1 VGIMSF
7 GWSAG
12 DIAQAIG
19 LVIKVVNALDNTS
32 GAAADYRDAVAFLGR
47 LKHTLEPLQTFSVL
61 NLYPEYGDNIRQ
73 SVEKIKEPIENFLS
87 IARKFESSLSANA
100 KSGFQYNVGRKV
112 QWSFY
117 TSKRV
122 GGLRKAIENELK
134 ILDTLLH
141 RLTL

>member
-1 VGIMSF
+1 MSF

-12 DIAQAIG
+12 DIAQTVG
-19 LVIKVVNALDNTS
+19 LVIKVVKALDNTN
-32 GAAADYRDAVAFLGR
+32 GAAADYCEAVAFLVR
-47 LKHTLEPLQTFSVL
+47 LKHTLEPLQTFSAL
-61 NLYPEYGDNIRQ
+61 NLYPEYGDDIRQ
-73 SVEKIKEPIENFLS
+73 TVEKIKEPIDKFLS
-87 IARKFESSLSANA
+87 IAKKFESSLSTNA
-100 KSGFQYNVGRKV
+100 KSGFQHNVGRKV

-122 GGLRKAIENELK
+122 GSLRREIENQMI

>member
-1 VGIMSF
+1 MSF

-19 LVIKVVNALDNTS
+19 LVIKVVKALDNTN
-32 GAAADYRDAVAFLGR
+32 GAAAEYREAVAFLRR
-47 LKHTLEPLQTFSVL
+47 LKHTLEPLQTFSAL
-61 NLYPEYGDNIRQ
+61 NLYSQYGDDIRQ
-73 SVEKIKEPIENFLS
+73 SVEKIKGPIEKFLS
-87 IARKFESSLSANA
+87 IAKNFESSLSTRA
-100 KSGFQYNVGRKV
+100 KSGFQHNMGRKV

-122 GGLRKAIENELK
+122 GGLRKEIENELK